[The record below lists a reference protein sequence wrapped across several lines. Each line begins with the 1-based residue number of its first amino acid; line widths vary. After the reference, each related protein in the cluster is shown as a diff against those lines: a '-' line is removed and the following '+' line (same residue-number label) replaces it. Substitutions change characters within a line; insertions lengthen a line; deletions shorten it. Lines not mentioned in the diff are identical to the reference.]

1 MTFVNAP
8 AAIGRFRLERRL
20 GAGGFATVWL
30 ARDDELDS
38 LVAVKVLADNWA
50 GEADIRRR
58 FVDEARLLRR
68 VDSDHL
74 VRVYDIGELPD
85 GRPWFVMTYADGG
98 TLAERLDQHPAPW
111 PAEVVVEL
119 IDAVSDGL
127 TVLHRHGIVHRDVKP
142 RNILLRSAPG
152 AAVRGGRPGDGR
164 ALDRALL
171 GDLGIAKDLQWASG
185 LTMPVGSDG
194 YMPPEQRT
202 YSADIGPASDV
213 YALAMTAGRLLAL
226 TPPWPATPL
235 GQVLSAATHPD
246 PSERTA
252 TAAEFARTLR
262 AALTPWLHAAATAP
276 APPVAATPPMP
287 PAPPAPASRPE
298 LTGRGAPSPR
308 PRHRWRRRAAAA
320 VIALALAA
328 GARPAWALATTRPL
342 SAADDKVSVRVPRGW
357 QGTAGAA
364 FPGTDDATSGARAGA
379 GGRTVTVAFDDSD
392 HEPNEVYDR
401 LGVSGCGAAVLR
413 PVAVGPWQ
421 GQNWRFENC
430 AGDVTLDEVVLANP
444 GATEWT
450 VWLEVRSRDGDPD
463 LTTILASLQVSP

>member
-74 VRVYDIGELPD
+74 VRVYDLGELPD

-98 TLAERLDQHPAPW
+98 TLAERLEQHPPPW
-111 PAEVVVEL
+111 SAETVADLV
-119 IDAVSDGL
+119 DAVADGL

-152 AAVRGGRPGDGR
+152 AAQGRAGWPDGGRT
-164 ALDRALL
+164 ADRALL

-185 LTMPVGSDG
+185 LTMPAGSDG

-202 YSADIGPASDV
+202 YSADIGPPSDV
-213 YALAMTAGRLLAL
+213 YALAMTAGRMLAL
-226 TPPWPATPL
+226 SPPWPATPL
-235 GQVLSAATHPD
+235 GRVLAVATHPD

-252 TAAEFARTLR
+252 SAAEFARALR
-262 AALTPWLHAAATAP
+262 TALTPWLHPAAAPAAP
-276 APPVAATPPMP
+276 APQRDVTSRLPATQ
-287 PAPPAPASRPE
+287 
-298 LTGRGAPSPR
+298 R
-308 PRHRWRRRAAAA
+308 PRRRWRWRGRVVALG
-320 VIALALAA
+320 IALALAA

-342 SAADDKVSVRVPRGW
+342 SAADDKVSVRVPRSW
-357 QGTAGAA
+357 QGTAGLT
-364 FPGTDDATSGARAGA
+364 FPGADDATSGSRAG
-379 GGRTVTVAFDDSD
+379 GDGRAVAVAFDDSH
-392 HEPNEVYDR
+392 HEPNEVYDL
-401 LGVSGCGAAVLR
+401 LGVTGCGAATRR
-413 PVAVGPWQ
+413 PVGVGPWQ
-421 GQNWRFENC
+421 GQTWRFENC
-430 AGDVTLDEVVLANP
+430 AGGTTLDEVVLANP
-444 GATEWT
+444 GTTEWT

-463 LTTILASLQVSP
+463 LTKVLATLQISP